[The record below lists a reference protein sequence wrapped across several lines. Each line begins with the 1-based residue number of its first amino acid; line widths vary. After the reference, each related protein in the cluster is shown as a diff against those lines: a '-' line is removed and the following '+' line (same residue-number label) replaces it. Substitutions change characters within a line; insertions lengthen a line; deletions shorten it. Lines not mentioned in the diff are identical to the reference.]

1 MNKVVLVTGGFD
13 PIHSGHINY
22 FEKAK
27 LLGDGGILIVG
38 LNSDAWLTRKKGKPF
53 MPWSERSKIV
63 GAIKPVGLVLQ
74 FNDDDDS
81 SKLAIKETRLMWPT
95 TKIIFANG
103 GDRVE
108 GNTLEMDYV
117 KENQDKNV
125 EFVFGVGG
133 SNKMNSSSW
142 ILENWTKNDN

>member
-1 MNKVVLVTGGFD
+1 MDKVVLVTGGFD
-13 PIHSGHINY
+13 PIHSGHIKY
-22 FEKAK
+22 FEEAK
-27 LLGDGGILIVG
+27 LLADGGLLIVG
-38 LNSDAWLTRKKGKPF
+38 LNSDNWLSRKKGKPF

-63 GAIKPVGLVLQ
+63 EAIKPVGLVLQ

-81 SKLAIKETRLMWPT
+81 SKLAIKATRLMWPT

-108 GNTLEMDYV
+108 GNNLEIDYV
-117 KENQDKNV
+117 KENQDENV

-142 ILENWTKNDN
+142 ILEKWKSNE

>member
-1 MNKVVLVTGGFD
+1 
-13 PIHSGHINY
+13 
-22 FEKAK
+22 
-27 LLGDGGILIVG
+27 
-38 LNSDAWLTRKKGKPF
+38 
-53 MPWSERSKIV
+53 
-63 GAIKPVGLVLQ
+63 
-74 FNDDDDS
+74 
-81 SKLAIKETRLMWPT
+81 MWPSA
-95 TKIIFANG
+95 KIIFANG